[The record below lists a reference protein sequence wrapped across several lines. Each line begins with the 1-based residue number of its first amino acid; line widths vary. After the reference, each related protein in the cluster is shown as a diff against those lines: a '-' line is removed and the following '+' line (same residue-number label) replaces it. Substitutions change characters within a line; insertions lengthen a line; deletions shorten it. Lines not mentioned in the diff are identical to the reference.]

1 LHYPLVADR
10 TDRTFH
16 RQKTVASASDNDPA
30 YCPKEPHSNPTYGV
44 GRQSDKDGTVREGTM
59 PNAKDPVRAPA
70 QQRTRTDLMQQY
82 RPIGI
87 GAVAAALTIKGK
99 EESDAAQTTDAQSER
114 QREIESLAA

>member
-1 LHYPLVADR
+1 
-10 TDRTFH
+10 
-16 RQKTVASASDNDPA
+16 
-30 YCPKEPHSNPTYGV
+30 
-44 GRQSDKDGTVREGTM
+44 M

-99 EESDAAQTTDAQSER
+99 LESDAEQSIDVQSE
-114 QREIESLAA
+114 QHREIESLAA

>member
-1 LHYPLVADR
+1 MVAWE
-10 TDRTFH
+10 
-16 RQKTVASASDNDPA
+16 SDNDPA
-30 YCPKEPHSNPTYGV
+30 NCPKRPHSNPTYGM
-44 GRQSDKDGTVREGTM
+44 GRQSEEKGTVREGTM

-99 EESDAAQTTDAQSER
+99 EEADAAPAIDPQSE
-114 QREIESLAA
+114 QHCEIESLAA